1 MPIVVTPTRVAPP
14 RTANPPPK
22 STIVP
27 RGIPS
32 TFKGPPIAAA
42 AKIAPAL
49 IRPTSGAPPQQILT
63 IATTA
68 ASAVVLPDRP
78 ANAPKAASTETTPKT
93 DAATTLCLTPTAT
106 TTTTT
111 TMPEARI
118 PDTLLRDAS
127 TGENDS
133 FVPRQATLGALI
145 VHADWSEACSE
156 FVPRALATLTAHP
169 ALTGGAIAVHVDA
182 EPCLCARYAVKGV
195 PCIIFR
201 ARPTGPSWRL
211 RGMARP
217 FEIPRTR
224 IIGACSEAVL
234 AARIDAAV
242 AAFCRIVPAA
252 AVDPTT
258 ATATTANK
266 VAN

>member
-1 MPIVVTPTRVAPP
+1 MPIVVTPTRAAPP

-49 IRPTSGAPPQQILT
+49 IRPASGAPPQQILT
-63 IATTA
+63 IAATA
-68 ASAVVLPDRP
+68 ASAVVSPNRP

-106 TTTTT
+106 TTT
-111 TMPEARI
+111 MPEARI
-118 PDTLLRDAS
+118 PDTLLRDANM
-127 TGENDS
+127 GENGS

-169 ALTGGAIAVHVDA
+169 VLTGGALAVHVDA

-252 AVDPTT
+252 AVGPAA
-258 ATATTANK
+258 ATSANK

>member
-1 MPIVVTPTRVAPP
+1 M
-14 RTANPPPK
+14 
-22 STIVP
+22 
-27 RGIPS
+27 
-32 TFKGPPIAAA
+32 
-42 AKIAPAL
+42 
-49 IRPTSGAPPQQILT
+49 
-63 IATTA
+63 
-68 ASAVVLPDRP
+68 
-78 ANAPKAASTETTPKT
+78 
-93 DAATTLCLTPTAT
+93 
-106 TTTTT
+106 
-111 TMPEARI
+111 
-118 PDTLLRDAS
+118 
-127 TGENDS
+127 GENVS
-133 FVPRQATLGALI
+133 FVPRQAALGALI

-169 ALTGGAIAVHVDA
+169 ALTGGALAVHVDA

-211 RGMARP
+211 RGVARP

-252 AVDPTT
+252 AVDRTT
-258 ATATTANK
+258 ATTATTANK